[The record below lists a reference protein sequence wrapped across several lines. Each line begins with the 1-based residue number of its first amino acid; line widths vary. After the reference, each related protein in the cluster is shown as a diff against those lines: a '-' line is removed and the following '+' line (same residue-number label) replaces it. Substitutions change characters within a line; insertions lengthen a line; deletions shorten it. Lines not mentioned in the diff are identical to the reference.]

1 MILDEMD
8 EVDDVHNEEYA
19 FQHRALGYSAQ
30 QTTDGRSDAATT
42 DALGPARQV
51 RLKLAV
57 GSSRDAKCCVQ
68 ALKKNAKLDCV
79 ERRRQIK

>member
-19 FQHRALGYSAQ
+19 SQHRALGYSAQ
-30 QTTDGRSDAATT
+30 QTIDGRSHTATM

-51 RLKLAV
+51 RPKPAV
-57 GSSRDAKCCVQ
+57 GSSRDAKCCVE
-68 ALKKNAKLDCV
+68 ALKKNAMVDCV